1 MFFKLCYLFTFITS
15 ILNIL
20 GVTALSWWTVFMPSV
35 IALTIG
41 IIIIA
46 ITLICAFIASK

>member
-15 ILNIL
+15 ILNLL
-20 GVTALSWWTVFMPSV
+20 GITTLSWWTVFMPSA
-35 IALTIG
+35 IALTLA